1 MNFNDI
7 ISKIKKNS
15 QNQKEGYNNC
25 IPYYGLERLEKVVP
39 GIMDSEQII
48 LTASSGIGKSQ
59 LARYLYIHSPLN
71 YVEKHPELGIKL
83 DIKLFSL
90 EESKEAII
98 CKEISRYLYLKHKL
112 RVSPQ
117 KIMSIGKYNVIEDKV
132 LKAIE
137 ESREH
142 IESFLSKVDII
153 DNIWNPSGIYKYC
166 RDFALKI
173 GRYYDKNG
181 KQLTVQE
188 HYNIANGIG
197 KDFKKISYYKKND
210 ERHFVI
216 IILDHISLKDWRS

>member
-1 MNFNDI
+1 
-7 ISKIKKNS
+7 
-15 QNQKEGYNNC
+15 
-25 IPYYGLERLEKVVP
+25 
-39 GIMDSEQII
+39 
-48 LTASSGIGKSQ
+48 
-59 LARYLYIHSPLN
+59 
-71 YVEKHPELGIKL
+71 
-83 DIKLFSL
+83 
-90 EESKEAII
+90 
-98 CKEISRYLYLKHKL
+98 
-112 RVSPQ
+112 
-117 KIMSIGKYNVIEDKV
+117 MSIGKYNVIEDKV

-197 KDFKKISYYKKND
+197 EDFKKISYYKKND